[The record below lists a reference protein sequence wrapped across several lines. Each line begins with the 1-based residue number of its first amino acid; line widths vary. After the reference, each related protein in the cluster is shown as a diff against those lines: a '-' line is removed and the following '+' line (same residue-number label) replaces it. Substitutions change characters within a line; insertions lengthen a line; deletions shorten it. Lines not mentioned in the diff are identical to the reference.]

1 MDLLSLLVLDANCYR
16 KDQFRAFRSLQVYNQ
31 LFPGFVSSV
40 KGQKIGNKYIVPGKV
55 RDSQR
60 MNDRYFT
67 LWIKTE
73 HNGYGSLR
81 SLCGMQEECCWH
93 IASVLFYIEAWNRIN
108 EKFICTQPEMK
119 NQDAKRQEIFWMK
132 LWSELDFG
140 CTCKRKPLCSEKM
153 LKCHNPFCLSGKF
166 FHLPCLN
173 FKRMPKNAND
183 N

>member
-1 MDLLSLLVLDANCYR
+1 MVTVLFARCVGCM
-16 KDQFRAFRSLQVYNQ
+16 A
-31 LFPGFVSSV
+31 G
-40 KGQKIGNKYIVPGKV
+40 
-55 RDSQR
+55 
-60 MNDRYFT
+60 
-67 LWIKTE
+67 
-73 HNGYGSLR
+73 
-81 SLCGMQEECCWH
+81 QEECCSH
-93 IASVLFYIEAWNRIN
+93 IASVLFYNEAWNRIN

-132 LWSELDFG
+132 LWSELDFA

-153 LKCHNPFCLSGKF
+153 LKCHNPFCLSGKC

>member
-1 MDLLSLLVLDANCYR
+1 MVTVLFARCVGCM
-16 KDQFRAFRSLQVYNQ
+16 A
-31 LFPGFVSSV
+31 G
-40 KGQKIGNKYIVPGKV
+40 
-55 RDSQR
+55 
-60 MNDRYFT
+60 
-67 LWIKTE
+67 
-73 HNGYGSLR
+73 
-81 SLCGMQEECCWH
+81 QEECCSH

-132 LWSELDFG
+132 LWSELDFA

-173 FKRMPKNAND
+173 FKRMPKNANE
-183 N
+183 NYGMYGL